1 MLEVGV
7 LRDDTREHAE
17 TLHVVGIDLRVR
29 VGQVSGTLDLD
40 SSCCGE
46 GTSGDRNWEGSRLVV
61 ALGLSIVLPVGL
73 LLAIGRPARRE
84 PSLVHVVSLVELAR
98 SSRAAAIA
106 DILLQELNQV
116 LNDLESLRA
125 VEHVQIKRRG
135 VVLPLDSKILL
146 VLHLEL
152 MAAANLGKLVVSNVE
167 VSALLNLHVVDASS
181 SCGS

>member
-1 MLEVGV
+1 VLEVGV

-98 SSRAAAIA
+98 TSRAAIVH
-106 DILLQELNQV
+106 IPLKELNQV
-116 LNDLESLRA
+116 LNDLENLRA
-125 VEHVQIKRRG
+125 VEHVEIRRRE
-135 VVLPLDSKILL
+135 VVLLLGNKVLL
-146 VLHLEL
+146 VLHLE
-152 MAAANLGKLVVSNVE
+152 
-167 VSALLNLHVVDASS
+167 
-181 SCGS
+181 